1 MTSLL
6 ICYYSTSSSRQL
18 LRHSR
23 NVQEGDSS
31 CSSATWVNASSE
43 FNTKKEIDYIYE
55 LSINTTAISLDSAK
69 TKVKSNLLNNISLD
83 KNKYICCSNKYSYRA
98 LYSSSSSLG
107 KLAFALSAD
116 EPDLEDT
123 SGIPCSSSSSGTAAV
138 DSTDKCTPIVGNVF
152 LLTKSSN
159 NKNNTG
165 GDETAAAFTADILG
179 AIQYSMDQG
188 KLNRSPYMNVTY
200 VGTRNTTNINNGGGG
215 GWAYIPILN
224 NAKDSFID
232 HVDGVLTTVQNKT
245 PGVLNTVQQNAPPI
259 LLGPM
264 GIASV
269 VIASCLLIFALI
281 GCWCKYCRSNNTQG
295 NKSDGGEV
303 ELTSEPSTPKTET
316 SIVSTTQTNNKNI
329 TAASAVTTDKRIKD
343 FYGSDGILSSLS
355 IVENISED
363 DVEIALDTNR
373 TTTRASEATEN
384 TTTTSINKTVFPS
397 VYEEGSE
404 MLRGK
409 SFPNSK
415 RKI

>member
-1 MTSLL
+1 M
-6 ICYYSTSSSRQL
+6 
-18 LRHSR
+18 
-23 NVQEGDSS
+23 
-31 CSSATWVNASSE
+31 NASSE

-55 LSINTTAISLDSAK
+55 LSINTTAITLDSAK
-69 TKVKSNLLNNISLD
+69 TKVKSNLLNSISLD

-98 LYSSSSSLG
+98 LYSSSSSSSSMG
-107 KLAFALSAD
+107 KLAFALNAD

-159 NKNNTG
+159 NKNYTG

-200 VGTRNTTNINNGGGG
+200 VGTRNTTNSNNGVGGG
-215 GWAYIPILN
+215 GWAYIPVLN
-224 NAKDSFID
+224 NAKDSFLNN
-232 HVDGVLTTVQNKT
+232 VDGVWITVQNKT

-259 LLGPM
+259 LLGPI
-264 GIASV
+264 GIATV
-269 VIASCLLIFALI
+269 AIASCLLLFALV
-281 GCWCKYCRSNNTQG
+281 GCWCKYCRGSNNNDNNTQG
-295 NKSDGGEV
+295 NKSDAAGEV

-316 SIVSTTQTNNKNI
+316 SIVSTTQNHNNKNKNV
-329 TAASAVTTDKRIKD
+329 TAASADTDTRIKD
-343 FYGSDGILSSLS
+343 FYGSDGILNSLS
-355 IVENISED
+355 IVENVSDAD
-363 DVEIALDTNR
+363 DVEVALDPTSSITMR
-373 TTTRASEATEN
+373 DSEATAN
-384 TTTTSINKTVFPS
+384 TTTTLSMNNTTFPS

-409 SFPNSK
+409 
-415 RKI
+415 